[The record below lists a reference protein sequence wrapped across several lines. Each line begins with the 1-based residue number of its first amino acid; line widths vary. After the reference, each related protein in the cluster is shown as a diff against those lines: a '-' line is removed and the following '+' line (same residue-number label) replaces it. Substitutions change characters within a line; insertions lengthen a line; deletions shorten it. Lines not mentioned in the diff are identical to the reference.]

1 MKINLLDK
9 SVSDKIAAGE
19 VIERP
24 VSIVKELVENSI
36 DAGASSIVVEIK
48 KGGHDYIRVTDN
60 GFGIEKKEIEK
71 AFIRHATSKISN
83 ETDLENLI
91 TLGFRGEAL
100 ASIAAVTRMEVVSK
114 TPDEKTGIRLT
125 IHAGEIISK
134 SSIGCPDGTTMIV
147 RDLFYNTPARL
158 KFMKSESSD
167 TSQITSFMSNIAV
180 GFPKISFRYIVNGKI
195 IFTTDGSGELSNSIM
210 QVYNHNDFT
219 SLIEINDEIPGLKI
233 RGLISRPSINR
244 NTRKMQIYLVNGRV
258 IESKVVDEGIG
269 EGYRERLFEGRFPI
283 AFLLLELD
291 PKAIDVNIH
300 PNKKVIKFDDEK
312 RVKDF
317 IADTIHSA
325 ITSADSMPRPASEN
339 ILNSKHNN
347 IIEDYDFEISLPESS
362 EINSLREKEDSE
374 DLMED
379 IFSNSQDGTV
389 TEQMSLASILREES
403 IERESLNE
411 HLESASTVEEDVT
424 SFDIKKKDNNIS
436 WDEIRPI
443 GVVFATYILVTDD
456 VYFYIIDQHAAHE
469 RIYYEKFVNSY
480 LEEGHSGSTTQLIAV
495 GIIID
500 LTPQEKSLI
509 ENKMSI
515 LKSLGFEIESFGPGS
530 VIIRGVPDFMNMEEA
545 EIFAR
550 NVIEDTDENAD
561 IRNKIA
567 IDKLI
572 TKSCKSAVKANDY
585 LTDEEVSSLLS
596 TLRNCNNPY
605 SCPHGR
611 PTIIKFS
618 KYELERMFKRA

>member
-1 MKINLLDK
+1 MKINLLDR

-36 DAGASSIVVEIK
+36 DAESDSIVVEIK
-48 KGGHDYIRVTDN
+48 KGGHDYIRVTDD
-60 GFGIEKKEIEK
+60 GIGIEKNEIEK
-71 AFIRHATSKISN
+71 AFVRHATSKIES
-83 ETDLENLI
+83 ESDLENLI

-100 ASIAAVTRMEVVSK
+100 ASISAVTRMDVVSK
-114 TPDEKTGIRLT
+114 TSDEKTGIRLN
-125 IHAGEIISK
+125 IHAGDIISK
-134 SSIGCPDGTTMIV
+134 SQVGCPDGTTMII
-147 RDLFYNTPARL
+147 RDLFFNTPARL

-167 TSQITSFMSNIAV
+167 TSQITTFMSNIAV
-180 GFPKISFRYIVNGKI
+180 GFPEISFRYVVNGKI
-195 IFTTDGSGELSNSIM
+195 VFTTDGKGNLNDTII
-210 QVYNHNDFT
+210 QVYNHNDFQN
-219 SLIEINDEIPGLKI
+219 LIEIKDEIPGLKI
-233 RGLISRPSINR
+233 RGFISRPSINR
-244 NTRKMQIYLVNGRV
+244 NTRKLQIYLVNGRV
-258 IESKVVDEGIG
+258 IESKIIDAAIE

-312 RVKDF
+312 KVKEF
-317 IADTIHSA
+317 IADAIHAA
-325 ITSADSMPRPASEN
+325 ITSADSVPRPISEN
-339 ILNSKHNN
+339 TLSEKL
-347 IIEDYDFEISLPESS
+347 DQSPIST
-362 EINSLREKEDSE
+362 
-374 DLMED
+374 
-379 IFSNSQDGTV
+379 SNSVQYDIEESDNSRDDYFVDVYAKPDQNSTK
-389 TEQMSLASILREES
+389 QMSLTSILREEGIARENSSES
-403 IERESLNE
+403 IKNEISQESEDLLYKFDMVQKDE
-411 HLESASTVEEDVT
+411 IPWEDV
-424 SFDIKKKDNNIS
+424 
-436 WDEIRPI
+436 RPI
-443 GVVFATYILVTDD
+443 GVVFATYILATDD

-469 RIYYEKFVNSY
+469 RIYYEKFVTNY
-480 LEEGHSGSTTQLIAV
+480 IDEGHSGSTTQLLAV
-495 GIIID
+495 GIVID
-500 LTPQEKSLI
+500 LTPQEESLI

-515 LKSLGFEIESFGPGS
+515 LQSLGFEIENFGPGS

-561 IRNKIA
+561 VRNQVA

-585 LTDEEVSSLLS
+585 LTDEEVSNLLS
-596 TLRNCNNPY
+596 TLRNCKNPY

-618 KYELERMFKRA
+618 KYEMERMFKRA

>member
-36 DAGASSIVVEIK
+36 DAESDSIVVEIK

-60 GFGIEKKEIEK
+60 GIGIEKDEIEK
-71 AFIRHATSKISN
+71 AFVRHATSKIEN
-83 ETDLENLI
+83 ESDLENLI

-100 ASIAAVTRMEVVSK
+100 ASISAVTRMEVVSK
-114 TPDEKTGIRLT
+114 TSDEKTGIRLN
-125 IHAGEIISK
+125 IHAGDIISK
-134 SSIGCPDGTTMIV
+134 SQVGCPDGTTMII
-147 RDLFYNTPARL
+147 RDLFFNTPARL

-167 TSQITSFMSNIAV
+167 TSQITTFMSNIAV
-180 GFPKISFRYIVNGKI
+180 GFPEISFRYVVNGKI
-195 IFTTDGSGELSNSIM
+195 VFTTDGKGNLNDTII
-210 QVYNHNDFT
+210 QVYNHNDFQN
-219 SLIEINDEIPGLKI
+219 LIEIKDEIPGLKI
-233 RGLISRPSINR
+233 RGFISRPSINR
-244 NTRKMQIYLVNGRV
+244 NTRKLQIYLVNGRV
-258 IESKVVDEGIG
+258 IESKIIDAAIE

-312 RVKDF
+312 KVKEF
-317 IADTIHSA
+317 IADAIHSA
-325 ITSADSMPRPASEN
+325 ITSADSVPRPISEN
-339 ILNSKHNN
+339 TLSEKL
-347 IIEDYDFEISLPESS
+347 DQSPIST
-362 EINSLREKEDSE
+362 
-374 DLMED
+374 
-379 IFSNSQDGTV
+379 SNSVQYDIEESDNSRDDYFVDVYAKPDQNSTK
-389 TEQMSLASILREES
+389 QMSLASILREEGIARENSSQS
-403 IERESLNE
+403 IENKISQESEDLLSKFDMVQKDE
-411 HLESASTVEEDVT
+411 IPWEDV
-424 SFDIKKKDNNIS
+424 
-436 WDEIRPI
+436 RPI
-443 GVVFATYILVTDD
+443 GVVFATYILATDD

-469 RIYYEKFVNSY
+469 RIYYEKFVTNY
-480 LEEGHSGSTTQLIAV
+480 IDEGHSGSTTQLLAV
-495 GIIID
+495 GIVID
-500 LTPQEKSLI
+500 LTPQEESLI

-515 LKSLGFEIESFGPGS
+515 LQSLGFEIENFGPGS

-561 IRNKIA
+561 VRNQVA

-585 LTDEEVSSLLS
+585 LTDEEVSSLLN
-596 TLRNCNNPY
+596 TLRNCKNPY

-618 KYELERMFKRA
+618 KYEMERMFKRA

>member
-36 DAGASSIVVEIK
+36 DAESDSIVVEIK

-60 GFGIEKKEIEK
+60 GIGIEKNEIEK
-71 AFIRHATSKISN
+71 AFVRHATSKIES
-83 ETDLENLI
+83 ESDLENLI

-100 ASIAAVTRMEVVSK
+100 ASISAVTRMDVVSK
-114 TPDEKTGIRLT
+114 TSDEKTGIRLN
-125 IHAGEIISK
+125 IHAGDIISK
-134 SSIGCPDGTTMIV
+134 SQVGCPDGTTMII
-147 RDLFYNTPARL
+147 RDLFFNTPARL

-167 TSQITSFMSNIAV
+167 TSQITTFMSNIAV
-180 GFPKISFRYIVNGKI
+180 GFPEISFRYVVNGKI
-195 IFTTDGSGELSNSIM
+195 VFTTDGKGNLNDTII
-210 QVYNHNDFT
+210 QVYNHSDFQN
-219 SLIEINDEIPGLKI
+219 LIEIKDEIPGLKI
-233 RGLISRPSINR
+233 RGFISRPSINR
-244 NTRKMQIYLVNGRV
+244 NTRKLQIYLVNGRV
-258 IESKVVDEGIG
+258 IESKIIDAAIE

-312 RVKDF
+312 KVKEF
-317 IADTIHSA
+317 IADAIHSA
-325 ITSADSMPRPASEN
+325 ITSADSVPRPISEN
-339 ILNSKHNN
+339 TLIDKIDQNP
-347 IIEDYDFEISLPESS
+347 ISA
-362 EINSLREKEDSE
+362 
-374 DLMED
+374 
-379 IFSNSQDGTV
+379 SNSVKYDIEESDNSRDDYFVDVYAKPDQNSTK
-389 TEQMSLASILREES
+389 QMSLASILREEGIARENSSES
-403 IERESLNE
+403 IKNEISQESEDLLSKFDMVQKDE
-411 HLESASTVEEDVT
+411 IPWEDV
-424 SFDIKKKDNNIS
+424 
-436 WDEIRPI
+436 RPI
-443 GVVFATYILVTDD
+443 GVVFATYILATDD

-469 RIYYEKFVNSY
+469 RIYYEKFVTNY
-480 LEEGHSGSTTQLIAV
+480 IDEGHSGSTTQLLAV
-495 GIIID
+495 GIVID
-500 LTPQEKSLI
+500 LTPQEESLI

-515 LKSLGFEIESFGPGS
+515 LQSLGFEIESFGPGS

-561 IRNKIA
+561 VRNQVA

-585 LTDEEVSSLLS
+585 LTDEEVSSLLN
-596 TLRNCNNPY
+596 TLRNCKNPY

-618 KYELERMFKRA
+618 KYEMERMFKRA

>member
-36 DAGASSIVVEIK
+36 DAESDSIVVEIK

-60 GFGIEKKEIEK
+60 GIGIEKDEIEK
-71 AFIRHATSKISN
+71 AFVRHATSKIEN
-83 ETDLENLI
+83 ESDLENLI

-100 ASIAAVTRMEVVSK
+100 ASISAVTRMEVVSK
-114 TPDEKTGIRLT
+114 TSDEKTGIRLN
-125 IHAGEIISK
+125 IHAGDIISK
-134 SSIGCPDGTTMIV
+134 SHVGCPDGTTMII
-147 RDLFYNTPARL
+147 RDLFFNTPARL

-167 TSQITSFMSNIAV
+167 TSQITTFMSNIAV
-180 GFPKISFRYIVNGKI
+180 GFPEISFRYVVNGKI
-195 IFTTDGSGELSNSIM
+195 VFTTDGKGNLNDTII
-210 QVYNHNDFT
+210 QVYNHNDFQN
-219 SLIEINDEIPGLKI
+219 LIEIKDEIPGLKI
-233 RGLISRPSINR
+233 IGFISRPSINR
-244 NTRKMQIYLVNGRV
+244 NTRKLQIYLVNGRV
-258 IESKVVDEGIG
+258 IESKIIDAAIEG
-269 EGYRERLFEGRFPI
+269 GYRERLFEGRFPI

-312 RVKDF
+312 KVKDF

-339 ILNSKHNN
+339 ILSNKIDQTSINALDSVQYDLEKSDNSRDDYFKDIYEKPDHN
-347 IIEDYDFEISLPESS
+347 S
-362 EINSLREKEDSE
+362 
-374 DLMED
+374 
-379 IFSNSQDGTV
+379 
-389 TEQMSLASILREES
+389 TEQMSLASILREEGIARENLSQS
-403 IERESLNE
+403 IENVVSKDSENGISN
-411 HLESASTVEEDVT
+411 
-424 SFDIKKKDNNIS
+424 FDINHK
-436 WDEIRPI
+436 DEILWEEVRLI
-443 GVVFATYILVTDD
+443 GVVFATYILATDD

-469 RIYYEKFVNSY
+469 RIYYEKFVTNY
-480 LEEGHSGSTTQLIAV
+480 IDEGHSGSTTQLLAV
-495 GIIID
+495 GIVID
-500 LTPQEKSLI
+500 LTPQEESLI

-515 LKSLGFEIESFGPGS
+515 LQTLGFEIESFGPGS

-550 NVIEDTDENAD
+550 NVIEDTDENID
-561 IRNKIA
+561 VRNQIA

-585 LTDEEVSSLLS
+585 LTDEEVSSLLN
-596 TLRNCNNPY
+596 TLRNCKNPY

>member
-36 DAGASSIVVEIK
+36 DAESDSIVVEIK

-60 GFGIEKKEIEK
+60 GIGIEKNEIEK
-71 AFIRHATSKISN
+71 AFVRHATSKIES
-83 ETDLENLI
+83 ESDLENLI

-100 ASIAAVTRMEVVSK
+100 ASISAVTRMDVVSK
-114 TPDEKTGIRLT
+114 TSDEKTGIRLN
-125 IHAGEIISK
+125 IHAGDIISK
-134 SSIGCPDGTTMIV
+134 SQVGCPDGTTMII
-147 RDLFYNTPARL
+147 RDLFFNTPARL

-167 TSQITSFMSNIAV
+167 TSQITTFMSNIAV
-180 GFPKISFRYIVNGKI
+180 GFPEISFRYVVNGKI
-195 IFTTDGSGELSNSIM
+195 VFTTDGKGNLNDTII
-210 QVYNHNDFT
+210 QVYNHNDFQN
-219 SLIEINDEIPGLKI
+219 LIEIKDEIPGLRI
-233 RGLISRPSINR
+233 RGFISRPSINR
-244 NTRKMQIYLVNGRV
+244 NTRKLQIYLVNGRV
-258 IESKVVDEGIG
+258 IESKIIDAAIE

-317 IADTIHSA
+317 IADSIHSA
-325 ITSADSMPRPASEN
+325 ITSANSMPRPASEN
-339 ILNSKHNN
+339 ILSNKIDQTSINALDSVQYDLEKSDNSRD
-347 IIEDYDFEISLPESS
+347 DYFVDVYAKPDQ
-362 EINSLREKEDSE
+362 NSTK
-374 DLMED
+374 
-379 IFSNSQDGTV
+379 
-389 TEQMSLASILREES
+389 QMSLASILREEG
-403 IERESLNE
+403 IARENSSSSVE
-411 HLESASTVEEDVT
+411 KEISQESEDLLSKFDMVQKDEIPWEDV
-424 SFDIKKKDNNIS
+424 
-436 WDEIRPI
+436 RPI
-443 GVVFATYILVTDD
+443 GVIFATYILATDD

-469 RIYYEKFVNSY
+469 RIYYEKFVTNY
-480 LEEGHSGSTTQLIAV
+480 IDEGHSGSTTQLLAV
-495 GIIID
+495 GIVLD
-500 LTPQEKSLI
+500 LTPQEESLI

-515 LKSLGFEIESFGPGS
+515 LQSLGFEIESFGPSS

-545 EIFAR
+545 EIFVR
-550 NVIEDTDENAD
+550 NVIEETDENTD
-561 IRNKIA
+561 VRNQIA

-585 LTDEEVSSLLS
+585 LTDEEVSSLLN
-596 TLRNCNNPY
+596 TLRNCKNPY

-618 KYELERMFKRA
+618 KYEMERMFKRA

>member
-9 SVSDKIAAGE
+9 AVSDKIAAGE

-24 VSIVKELVENSI
+24 VSIIKELVENSI
-36 DAGASSIVVEIK
+36 DAEASSIVVEIK
-48 KGGHDYIRVTDN
+48 KGGHDYLRVTDN
-60 GFGIEKKEIEK
+60 GSGIEKNEIEK
-71 AFIRHATSKISN
+71 AFIRHATSKISS

-114 TPDEKTGIRLT
+114 TSDEKTGIRLT
-125 IHAGEIISK
+125 IHAGEIIAK
-134 SSIGCPDGTTMIV
+134 SSIGCPDGTTMII

-167 TSQITSFMSNIAV
+167 TSQITTFMSNIAV

-195 IFTTDGSGELSNSIM
+195 VFTTDGSGELKNSIM

-219 SLIEINDEIPGLKI
+219 NLIKINDEIPGLKI
-233 RGLISRPSINR
+233 SGLISRPSINR
-244 NTRKMQIYLVNGRV
+244 NTRKLQIYLVNGRV
-258 IESKVVDEGIG
+258 IESKIIDTAIE

-325 ITSADSMPRPASEN
+325 ITSADSVHRPISENTLSEKIIDQTSVN
-339 ILNSKHNN
+339 ILNSVQSDMK
-347 IIEDYDFEISLPESS
+347 
-362 EINSLREKEDSE
+362 NSDA
-374 DLMED
+374 
-379 IFSNSQDGTV
+379 SQDDYFVDIYSKPEHDSTK
-389 TEQMSLASILREES
+389 QMSLANILREENIARENSYKS
-403 IERESLNE
+403 IEQEKAQEREQLLSNFDME
-411 HLESASTVEEDVT
+411 HT
-424 SFDIKKKDNNIS
+424 
-436 WDEIRPI
+436 DEIPWEYLRPI
-443 GVVFATYILVTDD
+443 GIVFATYILATDNL
-456 VYFYIIDQHAAHE
+456 YFYIIDQHAAHE
-469 RIYYEKFVNSY
+469 RIYYEKFVTNY
-480 LEEGHSGSTTQLIAV
+480 IDEGHSGNTTQLLAV
-495 GIIID
+495 GIVVD
-500 LTPQEKSLI
+500 LTPQEESLI

-515 LKSLGFEIESFGPGS
+515 LQSLGFEIENFGPGS

-561 IRNKIA
+561 IRNQVA

-585 LTDEEVSSLLS
+585 LTDEEVLSLLS
-596 TLRNCNNPY
+596 TLRNCKNPY

-618 KYELERMFKRA
+618 KYEMERMFKRA

>member
-24 VSIVKELVENSI
+24 VSIIKELVENSI
-36 DAGASSIVVEIK
+36 DAEASSIVVEIK
-48 KGGHDYIRVTDN
+48 KGGHDYLRVTDN
-60 GFGIEKKEIEK
+60 GSGIEKNEIEK
-71 AFIRHATSKISN
+71 AFIRHATSKISS
-83 ETDLENLI
+83 EKDLENLI

-114 TPDEKTGIRLT
+114 TPDEKTGIRLA
-125 IHAGEIISK
+125 IHAGEIIAK
-134 SSIGCPDGTTMIV
+134 SSIGCPDGTTMII
-147 RDLFYNTPARL
+147 RNLFFNTPARL

-167 TSQITSFMSNIAV
+167 TSQITSFMSNIAI

-195 IFTTDGSGELSNSIM
+195 VFTTDGSGELKNSIM

-219 SLIEINDEIPGLKI
+219 NLIEINDEIPGLKI
-233 RGLISRPSINR
+233 SGLISRPSINR

-258 IESKVVDEGIG
+258 IESKVIDEGIG

-325 ITSADSMPRPASEN
+325 ITSADSMPRPISEN
-339 ILNSKHNN
+339 TLSEKIIDQTSVN
-347 IIEDYDFEISLPESS
+347 I
-362 EINSLREKEDSE
+362 
-374 DLMED
+374 
-379 IFSNSQDGTV
+379 SNSVQSDMENSDASQDDYFVDIYSKPEHESTK
-389 TEQMSLASILREES
+389 QMSLASILREENIARENSYNS
-403 IERESLNE
+403 IEQEKAQEREQLLSNFDME
-411 HLESASTVEEDVT
+411 HT
-424 SFDIKKKDNNIS
+424 
-436 WDEIRPI
+436 DEIPWEYLRPI
-443 GVVFATYILVTDD
+443 GIVFATYILATDNL
-456 VYFYIIDQHAAHE
+456 YFYIIDQHAAHE
-469 RIYYEKFVNSY
+469 RIYYEKFVTSY
-480 LEEGHSGSTTQLIAV
+480 LEEGLSGSTTQLLAV
-495 GIIID
+495 GIVVD
-500 LTPQEKSLI
+500 LTPQEESLI
-509 ENKMSI
+509 ENKISI
-515 LKSLGFEIESFGPGS
+515 LQSLGFEIESFGPCS

-550 NVIEDTDENAD
+550 NVIEDTDENVD
-561 IRNKIA
+561 VRNQVA

-596 TLRNCNNPY
+596 ALRNCKNPY

-618 KYELERMFKRA
+618 KYEMERMFKRA

>member
-1 MKINLLDK
+1 MKINLLAK

-36 DAGASSIVVEIK
+36 DAESDSIVVEIK

-60 GFGIEKKEIEK
+60 GIGIEKDEIEK
-71 AFIRHATSKISN
+71 AFVRHATSKIERES
-83 ETDLENLI
+83 DLENLI

-100 ASIAAVTRMEVVSK
+100 ASISAVTRMEVVSK
-114 TPDEKTGIRLT
+114 TSDEKTGIRLS
-125 IHAGEIISK
+125 IHAGDIISK
-134 SSIGCPDGTTMIV
+134 SQVGCPDGTTMII
-147 RDLFYNTPARL
+147 RDLFFNTPARL

-167 TSQITSFMSNIAV
+167 TSQITTFMSNIAV
-180 GFPKISFRYIVNGKI
+180 GFPEISFRYVVNGKI
-195 IFTTDGSGELSNSIM
+195 VFTTDGKGNLNDTII
-210 QVYNHNDFT
+210 QVYNHNDCQN
-219 SLIEINDEIPGLKI
+219 LIEIKDEIPGLKI
-233 RGLISRPSINR
+233 RGFISRPSINR
-244 NTRKMQIYLVNGRV
+244 NTRKLQIYLVNGRV
-258 IESKVVDEGIG
+258 IESKIIDAAIE

-312 RVKDF
+312 RIKDF
-317 IADTIHSA
+317 IADSIHSA
-325 ITSADSMPRPASEN
+325 ITSADSVPRPISESTLSEKLDQN
-339 ILNSKHNN
+339 P
-347 IIEDYDFEISLPESS
+347 ISA
-362 EINSLREKEDSE
+362 
-374 DLMED
+374 
-379 IFSNSQDGTV
+379 SNSVKYDIEESDNSRDDYFVDIYAKPDQNSTK
-389 TEQMSLASILREES
+389 QMSLASILREEG
-403 IERESLNE
+403 IARENSSSSVE
-411 HLESASTVEEDVT
+411 KEISQESEDLI
-424 SFDIKKKDNNIS
+424 SKFDMVRT
-436 WDEIRPI
+436 DEIPWKDVRPI
-443 GVVFATYILVTDD
+443 GVVFATYILATDD

-469 RIYYEKFVNSY
+469 RIYYEKFVTNY
-480 LEEGHSGSTTQLIAV
+480 IDEGHSGSTTQLLAV
-495 GIIID
+495 GIVID
-500 LTPQEKSLI
+500 LTPQEESLI

-515 LKSLGFEIESFGPGS
+515 LQSLGFEIESFGPGS

-561 IRNKIA
+561 VRNQVA

-585 LTDEEVSSLLS
+585 LTDEEVSSLLN
-596 TLRNCNNPY
+596 TLTNCKNPY

-618 KYELERMFKRA
+618 KYEMERMFKRA

>member
-36 DAGASSIVVEIK
+36 DAGAKSIVVEIK

-60 GFGIEKKEIEK
+60 GIGIEKPEIEK
-71 AFIRHATSKISN
+71 AFVRHATSKIIS
-83 ETDLENLI
+83 ESDLENLI

-100 ASIAAVTRMEVVSK
+100 ASISAVTRMEVVSK
-114 TPDEKTGIRLT
+114 TSEEKTGIKLN
-125 IHAGEIISK
+125 IHAGDIISK
-134 SSIGCPDGTTMIV
+134 SQVGCPDGTTMII

-167 TSQITSFMSNIAV
+167 TSQITTFMSNIAV
-180 GFPKISFRYIVNGKI
+180 GFPEISFRYVVNGKI
-195 IFTTDGSGELSNSIM
+195 VFTTDGNGKLRDAIS
-210 QVYNHNDFT
+210 QVYNHSDFMN
-219 SLIEINDEIPGLKI
+219 LIEIKDEIPGLKI
-233 RGLISRPSINR
+233 RGFISRPSINR
-244 NTRKMQIYLVNGRV
+244 NSRKLQIYLVNGRV
-258 IESKVVDEGIG
+258 IESKIIDTAIE

-283 AFLLLELD
+283 VFLLLELD

-312 RVKDF
+312 RVKQF
-317 IADTIHSA
+317 IAETIHSA
-325 ITSADSMPRPASEN
+325 ITTSESVPRPISEN
-339 ILNSKHNN
+339 TLTEKLSDSQRSESNNSDNKT
-347 IIEDYDFEISLPESS
+347 E
-362 EINSLREKEDSE
+362 EINDSR
-374 DLMED
+374 DDYFVD
-379 IFSNSQDGTV
+379 IYAKSDENSTK
-389 TEQMSLASILREES
+389 QMSLASILREES
-403 IERESLNE
+403 IARKNLYENVEKEQHEENE
-411 HLESASTVEEDVT
+411 GKLSHFDMDRKDDMPWED
-424 SFDIKKKDNNIS
+424 
-436 WDEIRPI
+436 IRPI
-443 GVVFATYILVTDD
+443 GVVFATYILATDD

-469 RIYYEKFVNSY
+469 RIYYEKFVTSY
-480 LEEGHSGSTTQLIAV
+480 LEEGYSGATSQLLAV
-495 GIIID
+495 GIVID
-500 LTPQEKSLI
+500 LTPQEETLI
-509 ENKMSI
+509 ENKMRI
-515 LKSLGFEIESFGPGS
+515 LQTLGFEIENFGPGS

-561 IRNKIA
+561 IRNQIA

-585 LTDEEVSSLLS
+585 LTDEEVACLLN
-596 TLRNCNNPY
+596 TLSNCKNPY

-618 KYELERMFKRA
+618 KYEMERMFKRA

>member
-36 DAGASSIVVEIK
+36 DAEADSIVVEIK

-60 GFGIEKKEIEK
+60 GIGIEKNEIEK
-71 AFIRHATSKISN
+71 AFVRHATSKIES
-83 ETDLENLI
+83 ESDLENLI

-100 ASIAAVTRMEVVSK
+100 ASISAVTRMDVVSK
-114 TPDEKTGIRLT
+114 TSDEKTGIRLN
-125 IHAGEIISK
+125 IHAGDIISK
-134 SSIGCPDGTTMIV
+134 SQVGCPDGTTMII
-147 RDLFYNTPARL
+147 RDLFFNTPARL

-167 TSQITSFMSNIAV
+167 TSQITTFMSNIAV
-180 GFPKISFRYIVNGKI
+180 GFPEISFRYVVNGKI
-195 IFTTDGSGELSNSIM
+195 VFTTDGKGNLNDTII
-210 QVYNHNDFT
+210 QVYNHNDFHN
-219 SLIEINDEIPGLKI
+219 LIEIKDEIPGLRI
-233 RGLISRPSINR
+233 RGFISRPSINR
-244 NTRKMQIYLVNGRV
+244 NTRKLQIYLVNGRV
-258 IESKVVDEGIG
+258 IESKIINAAIE

-312 RVKDF
+312 RIKDF
-317 IADTIHSA
+317 IADSIHSA
-325 ITSADSMPRPASEN
+325 ITSADSVPRPISESTLSEKLDQN
-339 ILNSKHNN
+339 P
-347 IIEDYDFEISLPESS
+347 ISA
-362 EINSLREKEDSE
+362 
-374 DLMED
+374 
-379 IFSNSQDGTV
+379 SNSVKYDIEESDNSRDDYFVDIYAKPDQNSTK
-389 TEQMSLASILREES
+389 QMSLASILREEGIARENSSES
-403 IERESLNE
+403 IKNEISQESEDLLSKFDMVQKDE
-411 HLESASTVEEDVT
+411 IPWEDV
-424 SFDIKKKDNNIS
+424 
-436 WDEIRPI
+436 RPI
-443 GVVFATYILVTDD
+443 GVVFATYILATDD

-469 RIYYEKFVNSY
+469 RIYYEKFVTNY
-480 LEEGHSGSTTQLIAV
+480 IDEGHSGSTTQLLAV
-495 GIIID
+495 GIVID
-500 LTPQEKSLI
+500 LTPQEESLI
-509 ENKMSI
+509 ESKMNI
-515 LKSLGFEIESFGPGS
+515 LQSLGFEIESFGPGS

-550 NVIEDTDENAD
+550 NVIEDSDENAD
-561 IRNKIA
+561 FRNQVA

-585 LTDEEVSSLLS
+585 LTDEEVSSLLN
-596 TLRNCNNPY
+596 TLRNCKNPY

-618 KYELERMFKRA
+618 KYEMERMFKRA

>member
-36 DAGASSIVVEIK
+36 DAESDSIVVEIK

-60 GFGIEKKEIEK
+60 GIGIEKNEIEK
-71 AFIRHATSKISN
+71 AFVRHATSKIES
-83 ETDLENLI
+83 ESDLENLI

-100 ASIAAVTRMEVVSK
+100 ASISAVTRMDVVSK
-114 TPDEKTGIRLT
+114 TSDEKTGIRLN
-125 IHAGEIISK
+125 IHAGDIISK
-134 SSIGCPDGTTMIV
+134 SQVGCPDGTTMII
-147 RDLFYNTPARL
+147 RDLFFNTPARL

-167 TSQITSFMSNIAV
+167 TSQITTFMSNIAV
-180 GFPKISFRYIVNGKI
+180 GFPEISFRYVVNGKI
-195 IFTTDGSGELSNSIM
+195 VFTTDGKGNLNDTII
-210 QVYNHNDFT
+210 QVYNHSDFQN
-219 SLIEINDEIPGLKI
+219 LIEIKDEIPGLKI
-233 RGLISRPSINR
+233 RGFISRPSINR
-244 NTRKMQIYLVNGRV
+244 NTRKLQIYLVNGRV
-258 IESKVVDEGIG
+258 IESKIIDAAIE

-312 RVKDF
+312 KVKEF
-317 IADTIHSA
+317 IADAIHSA
-325 ITSADSMPRPASEN
+325 ITSADSVPRPISEN
-339 ILNSKHNN
+339 TLIDKIDQNP
-347 IIEDYDFEISLPESS
+347 ISA
-362 EINSLREKEDSE
+362 
-374 DLMED
+374 
-379 IFSNSQDGTV
+379 SNSVKYDIEESDNSRDDYFVDVYAKPDQNSTK
-389 TEQMSLASILREES
+389 QMSLASILREEGIARENSSES
-403 IERESLNE
+403 IKNEISQESEDLLSKFDMVQKDE
-411 HLESASTVEEDVT
+411 IPWEDV
-424 SFDIKKKDNNIS
+424 
-436 WDEIRPI
+436 RPI
-443 GVVFATYILVTDD
+443 GVVFATYILATDD

-469 RIYYEKFVNSY
+469 RIYYEKFVTNY
-480 LEEGHSGSTTQLIAV
+480 IDEGHSGSTTQLLAV
-495 GIIID
+495 GIVID
-500 LTPQEKSLI
+500 LTPQEESLI

-515 LKSLGFEIESFGPGS
+515 LQSLGFEIENFGPGS

-550 NVIEDTDENAD
+550 NVIEETDENAD
-561 IRNKIA
+561 VRNQVA

-585 LTDEEVSSLLS
+585 LTDEEVSSLLN
-596 TLRNCNNPY
+596 TLRNCKNPY

-618 KYELERMFKRA
+618 KYEMERMFKRA

>member
-9 SVSDKIAAGE
+9 AVSDKIAAGE

-60 GFGIEKKEIEK
+60 GSGIEKNEIEK
-71 AFIRHATSKISN
+71 AFIRHATSKISS

-114 TPDEKTGIRLT
+114 TSDEKTGIRLA

-134 SSIGCPDGTTMIV
+134 SSIGCPDGTTMII

-167 TSQITSFMSNIAV
+167 TSQITSFMSNIAI

-195 IFTTDGSGELSNSIM
+195 VFTTDGSGELRDAIS
-210 QVYNHNDFT
+210 QVYNHSDFMN
-219 SLIEINDEIPGLKI
+219 LIEIRDEIPGLKI
-233 RGLISRPSINR
+233 SGLVSRPSINR
-244 NTRKMQIYLVNGRV
+244 NTRKLQIYLVNGRV
-258 IESKVVDEGIG
+258 IESKIIDAAIE

-283 AFLLLELD
+283 AFLLLELN

-317 IADTIHSA
+317 ISDTIHSA
-325 ITSADSMPRPASEN
+325 ITSADSVPRPISEN
-339 ILNSKHNN
+339 TLSEK
-347 IIEDYDFEISLPESS
+347 IIDQTLASI
-362 EINSLREKEDSE
+362 
-374 DLMED
+374 
-379 IFSNSQDGTV
+379 SNSVQSDMENSDASQDDYFVDIYSKPEHESTK
-389 TEQMSLASILREES
+389 QMSLASILREENIARENSYNS
-403 IERESLNE
+403 IEQEKAQEREQLLSNFDME
-411 HLESASTVEEDVT
+411 HT
-424 SFDIKKKDNNIS
+424 
-436 WDEIRPI
+436 DEIPWEYLRPI
-443 GVVFATYILVTDD
+443 GIVFATYILATDNL
-456 VYFYIIDQHAAHE
+456 YFYIIDQHAAHE
-469 RIYYEKFVNSY
+469 RIYYEKFVTNY
-480 LEEGHSGSTTQLIAV
+480 LEEGHSGSTTQLLAV
-495 GIIID
+495 GIVID
-500 LTPQEKSLI
+500 LTPQEESLI
-509 ENKMSI
+509 DNKIRI
-515 LKSLGFEIESFGPGS
+515 LQSLGFDIESFGPSS
-530 VIIRGVPDFMNMEEA
+530 VIIRGVPDFMDMEEA

-550 NVIEDTDENAD
+550 NVIEDTAENID
-561 IRNKIA
+561 IRNQVA

-596 TLRNCNNPY
+596 ALRNCKNPY

-618 KYELERMFKRA
+618 KYEMERMFKRA